1 MPLKTMEFKELRERR
16 PDSLKVITDNKNG
29 EDAEK
34 PKKSKKKSRYK
45 KEEGDEFV
53 EHKLVNGKRV

>member
-29 EDAEK
+29 GDAEK
-34 PKKSKKKSRYK
+34 PKKPKKKSRYK

-53 EHKLVNGKRV
+53 EHKWVNGKRV

>member
-1 MPLKTMEFKELRERR
+1 MEFKELRERR

-53 EHKLVNGKRV
+53 EHKWVNGKRV